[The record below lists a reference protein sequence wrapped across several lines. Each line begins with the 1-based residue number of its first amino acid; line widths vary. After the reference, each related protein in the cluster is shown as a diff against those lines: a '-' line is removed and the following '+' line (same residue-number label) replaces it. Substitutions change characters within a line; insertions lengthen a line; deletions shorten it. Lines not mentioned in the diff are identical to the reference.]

1 MYLVGAVTVV
11 YKHQW
16 QAQGSPRQAEFTN
29 RIKAR
34 GEMEKKRG
42 GGGVSHMLICNL
54 RIKKTIL
61 TLPGGLQIC

>member
-16 QAQGSPRQAEFTN
+16 QAQGLPRQAEFTN

-34 GEMEKKRG
+34 GGRG
-42 GGGVSHMLICNL
+42 GGGGKSHADL
-54 RIKKTIL
+54 
-61 TLPGGLQIC
+61 